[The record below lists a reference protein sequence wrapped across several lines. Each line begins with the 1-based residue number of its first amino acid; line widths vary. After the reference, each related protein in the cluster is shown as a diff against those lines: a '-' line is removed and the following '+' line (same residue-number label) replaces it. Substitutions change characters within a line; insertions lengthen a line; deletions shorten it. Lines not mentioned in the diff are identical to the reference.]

1 MDFVPTPLS
10 NQHLFELVDG
20 LPYKEIGPGIFQI
33 PLHTT
38 GGFAHLTDTTFIVG
52 VNACY
57 PDLRGVYCLYVG
69 FAPGWVEDFDGNM
82 LNMNRD
88 ELYARVNETLRRE
101 ADAEF
106 DKEEI

>member
-1 MDFVPTPLS
+1 MDFIPAPLS

-20 LPYKEIGPGIFQI
+20 LPYQEIGPGIFQI
-33 PLHTT
+33 PLRT
-38 GGFAHLTDTTFIVG
+38 GGFAHLTDATFIVG
-52 VNACY
+52 VNARY
-57 PDLRGVYCLYVG
+57 PDLKGMYCLHVG
-69 FAPGWVEDFDGNM
+69 FPPSWVEDFDGQM
-82 LNMNRD
+82 INMNRD